1 MRQVEFKLN
10 IDRVNGLDIAMNY
23 NSNLSYRYYITS
35 LNSYIFYKINV
46 TLYKD
51 VNSYWIWI

>member
-10 IDRVNGLDIAMNY
+10 IDRVNGLDIALNY
-23 NSNLSYRYYITS
+23 SLNLSYRYYITS
-35 LNSYIFYKINV
+35 LNSYIFYQINV
-46 TLYKD
+46 TLYKA